1 MNEAIK
7 NKKIKTMI
15 DFDEN
20 ECNSIK
26 SIVIKGTTTI
36 NVASRFIKGNMLMF
50 AKVSIKSFVYDL
62 IDVFCF
68 PTEDGRRMYDLYP
81 IIKSHLYLNLT
92 DADSFSIF
100 FNFICKKECN
110 IKESESRKLIF
121 EILKQSKIAK
131 RLDLSDKFWQQF
143 NSVMKNLEKK

>member
-36 NVASRFIKGNMLMF
+36 NVTSRFIKGNMLMF

-68 PTEDGRRMYDLYP
+68 PTEEGRRMYDLYS

-121 EILKQSKIAK
+121 EILKQSKVAK
-131 RLDLSDKFWQQF
+131 RLDLSDKF
-143 NSVMKNLEKK
+143 